1 MVLNLG
7 TIFYVNIFYNFNDN
21 LTRLIYYEFRR
32 LREKGV
38 ALVISNSKKIETV
51 YPVQSAFSNEEDAF
65 TALSTSALL
74 AKSSVPYS
82 HRRVADNYVIIKR
95 IYKFQAVQ
103 SRISNAERQLLQKYD
118 FNTLEFSTIKQIND
132 ELAYLKKWST
142 SSNELLRKDADM
154 LLQIR
159 CKELKYIVAS
169 RYATV
174 TDEIHNGYKALERY
188 FEEISKFYSPTI

>member
-1 MVLNLG
+1 MLS
-7 TIFYVNIFYNFNDN
+7 
-21 LTRLIYYEFRR
+21 
-32 LREKGV
+32 K
-38 ALVISNSKKIETV
+38 SKKIETV
-51 YPVQSAFSNEEDAF
+51 YPVQSAFSSEEDAF

-95 IYKFQAVQ
+95 IYRFQAVQ

-118 FNTLEFSTIKQIND
+118 FNTLEFSTIKQVNE
-132 ELAYLKKWST
+132 ELSYLKKWAT
-142 SSNELLRKDADM
+142 SSNELLRKDADA

-169 RYATV
+169 RYSSITNEIYNATY
-174 TDEIHNGYKALERY
+174 TKLSALTPWPDVNDSWI
-188 FEEISKFYSPTI
+188 EEKSIQFLKIK

>member
-1 MVLNLG
+1 MIN
-7 TIFYVNIFYNFNDN
+7 
-21 LTRLIYYEFRR
+21 
-32 LREKGV
+32 
-38 ALVISNSKKIETV
+38 KKIETV
-51 YPVQSAFSNEEDAF
+51 SPVQSTLSRDDDVF

-95 IYKFQAVQ
+95 VYRFQAVQ
-103 SRISNAERQLLQKYD
+103 SRITNAEIQLLKKYD
-118 FNTLEFSTIKQIND
+118 FNTLEYSTIKQVNE

-142 SSNELLRKDADM
+142 SSNDLLRKDADQI
-154 LLQIR
+154 LQIR

-174 TDEIHNGYKALERY
+174 TNEIYNGYKALERY
-188 FEEISKFYSPTI
+188 FEEISKFYSPIC